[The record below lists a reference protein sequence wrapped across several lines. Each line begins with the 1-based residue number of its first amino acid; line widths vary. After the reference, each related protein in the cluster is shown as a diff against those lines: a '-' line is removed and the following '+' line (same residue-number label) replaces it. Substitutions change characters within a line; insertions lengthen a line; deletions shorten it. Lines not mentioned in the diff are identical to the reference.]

1 MWQGATQYLT
11 FCCIVH
17 HHHILLL
24 FQKSQDRNHRFIR
37 KTMLFWTLWDPIFW
51 SAGLL
56 EVRTYRCT
64 MMQNHICDMLHW
76 TIPLTCPSHCTLQ
89 HTCCISSLPF
99 YTEATSKILVPRWE
113 RQQDTSNNCS
123 ENLTSSKS
131 FTRVCAMRILCAA
144 FQHMFPPT
152 NRPPSAEQ
160 FWCFTIRCCY
170 MHLKGLA
177 YWDT

>member
-1 MWQGATQYLT
+1 
-11 FCCIVH
+11 
-17 HHHILLL
+17 
-24 FQKSQDRNHRFIR
+24 
-37 KTMLFWTLWDPIFW
+37 MLFWTLRDPTFW

-56 EVRTYRCT
+56 EARTYRCT

-76 TIPLTCPSHCTLQ
+76 TIPLTCPSHSTLQ

-113 RQQDTSNNCS
+113 GQQDTSNNCS
-123 ENLTSSKS
+123 ENLASSKS
-131 FTRVCAMRILCAA
+131 VYTSLSHADPMCCLSAT
-144 FQHMFPPT
+144 QHMFLPT

-160 FWCFTIRCCY
+160 FWCLTIRCCY

-177 YWDT
+177 YWDI